1 MPRPLFSSAT
11 DAGRR
16 RRTLRQLGVGPL
28 SPPPRKSPRL
38 GGVSTCSC
46 RVDSRNARVPGALR
60 ALWPVPPPSGC
71 RRSAPRATAWSRS
84 RLSSVPLGLL
94 VAALLLVGCGDGP
107 ESSGADPAG
116 ATVPGPAEIL
126 KQYVDTPDPAYGW
139 TLVSSRPGDG
149 HTVHTIEMTSQT
161 WLTEAEVDR
170 PLWTHWLIVVEPD
183 EVRSDHGFL
192 YISGG
197 RNGGDPPAEANPLTL
212 QPALATGSFTAELRM
227 APNQP
232 LTFVGDDYGER
243 VEDEL
248 IAYGWDKFLRGEDE
262 IWLAR
267 LPMTKA
273 AVRAMDTMTAFA
285 ASEDGAGAELNR
297 FVVAGG
303 SKRGWTTWTT
313 AMVDDRVAAIVP
325 IVIDMLNLEPS
336 FIHHWQAYGF
346 WAPAVGDYEREGIMD
361 WFGDPRYHELQQIV
375 EPYQHREK
383 LDMPK
388 YLINATGDQ
397 FFLPDSSQFYFDDL
411 IGEKHLRYVPNTEH
425 SLGGSDAAVGFLAFY
440 QAVLEDVERPDVDWS
455 LSPTEGGAAITAWVA
470 NGIEPGEVLLWQA
483 ANPETRDFRIDT
495 IGTAWTSTPVG
506 VSDDGRWV
514 GAVDAP
520 PTGWS
525 AFFLEFTF
533 PGPGEAPF
541 KFSTEIEVVPEDL
554 PFGWPPEA
562 DTSE

>member
-1 MPRPLFSSAT
+1 MRIIRDTLALSAT
-11 DAGRR
+11 
-16 RRTLRQLGVGPL
+16 
-28 SPPPRKSPRL
+28 
-38 GGVSTCSC
+38 
-46 RVDSRNARVPGALR
+46 
-60 ALWPVPPPSGC
+60 
-71 RRSAPRATAWSRS
+71 
-84 RLSSVPLGLL
+84 
-94 VAALLLVGCGDGP
+94 ALLLFGCAGGD
-107 ESSGADPAG
+107 STVADAG
-116 ATVPGPAEIL
+116 AAVEPGPGDIL
-126 KQYVDTPDPAYGW
+126 KQYVDTPDPAYDW
-139 TLVSSRPGDG
+139 NLVASEPGDG
-149 HTVHTIEMTSQT
+149 YTLHTIEMTSQT

-170 PLWTHWLIVVEPD
+170 PLWTHWLMLVEPD
-183 EVRSDHGFL
+183 EIRSD
-192 YISGG
+192 
-197 RNGGDPPAEANPLTL
+197 AAL
-212 QPALATGSFTAELRM
+212 QPALATGSFSAELRM
-227 APNQP
+227 VPNQP

-243 VEDEL
+243 VEDQL

-267 LPMTKA
+267 LPMTKS

-285 ASEDGAGAELNR
+285 ASEDGGGKEVDR

-313 AMVDDRVAAIVP
+313 AIVDERVIAIAP

-336 FIHHWQAYGF
+336 FIHHWKAYGF
-346 WAPAVGDYEREGIMD
+346 WAPAVGDYEREGIMN
-361 WFGDPRYHELQQIV
+361 WFDDPRYLELQQIV
-375 EPYQHREK
+375 EPYQHLEK

-397 FFLPDSSQFYFDDL
+397 FFLSDSSQFYFDEL

-455 LSPTEGGAAITAWVA
+455 LSPTEGGAAITAHVKG
-470 NGIEPGEVLLWQA
+470 GIEPSEVLLWQA
-483 ANPETRDFRIDT
+483 SNPETRDFRVDT
-495 IGTAWTSTPVG
+495 IGRAWTSTPVD
-506 VSDDGRWV
+506 VSDDGQWV

-520 PTGWS
+520 ATGWS

-554 PFGWPPEA
+554 PFGWPPEGAA
-562 DTSE
+562 DG

>member
-1 MPRPLFSSAT
+1 MRLIRDTLALSAT
-11 DAGRR
+11 
-16 RRTLRQLGVGPL
+16 
-28 SPPPRKSPRL
+28 
-38 GGVSTCSC
+38 
-46 RVDSRNARVPGALR
+46 
-60 ALWPVPPPSGC
+60 
-71 RRSAPRATAWSRS
+71 
-84 RLSSVPLGLL
+84 
-94 VAALLLVGCGDGP
+94 ALLLYGCAGGD
-107 ESSGADPAG
+107 STVADAG
-116 ATVPGPAEIL
+116 AAVEPGPGDIL

-139 TLVSSRPGDG
+139 NLVASEPGDG
-149 HTVHTIEMTSQT
+149 YTLHTIEMTSQT

-170 PLWTHWLIVVEPD
+170 PLWTHWLMLVEPD
-183 EVRSDHGFL
+183 EIRSDAAFL

-197 RNGGDPPAEANPLTL
+197 RNGGDPPEQANPLTL
-212 QPALATGSFTAELRM
+212 QPALATGSFGAELRM
-227 APNQP
+227 VPNQP
-232 LTFVGDDYGER
+232 LTFVGDDFGER

-285 ASEDGAGAELNR
+285 ATEDGGGNEVDR

-313 AMVDDRVAAIVP
+313 AIVDERVIAIAP

-336 FIHHWQAYGF
+336 FIHHWKAYGF
-346 WAPAVGDYEREGIMD
+346 WAPAVGDYEREGIMN
-361 WFGDPRYHELQQIV
+361 WFDDPRYLELQQIV
-375 EPYQHREK
+375 EPYRHLEK

-397 FFLPDSSQFYFDDL
+397 FFLSDSSQFYFDDL
-411 IGEKHLRYVPNTEH
+411 VGEKHLRYVPNTEH

-440 QAVLEDVERPDVDWS
+440 QAILEGVERPDVDWS
-455 LSPTEGGAAITAWVA
+455 LSPTEGGAAITAHVKG
-470 NGIEPGEVLLWQA
+470 GIEPGEVLLWQA
-483 ANPETRDFRIDT
+483 SNPETRDFRVDT
-495 IGTAWTSTPVG
+495 IGRAWTSTPVA
-506 VSDDGRWV
+506 VSDDGKWV

-520 PTGWS
+520 ATGWS

-562 DTSE
+562 EASE

>member
-1 MPRPLFSSAT
+1 MLKTYFSAAP
-11 DAGRR
+11 DAGEGAGAPSSGSGAGAANRAAPT
-16 RRTLRQLGVGPL
+16 RTGF
-28 SPPPRKSPRL
+28 
-38 GGVSTCSC
+38 STA
-46 RVDSRNARVPGALR
+46 VAAI
-60 ALWPVPPPSGC
+60 A
-71 RRSAPRATAWSRS
+71 A
-84 RLSSVPLGLL
+84 
-94 VAALLLVGCGDGP
+94 AALLVLGCAGGDDPGAVEATP
-107 ESSGADPAG
+107 AADPG
-116 ATVPGPAEIL
+116 PGDVL
-126 KQYVDTPDPAYGW
+126 KRYVDTPDPAYGW
-139 TLVSSRPGDG
+139 TLVASRPADG
-149 HTVHTIEMTSQT
+149 YTLHAIEMTSQT

-170 PLWTHWLIVVEPD
+170 PLWTHWLMIVEPD
-183 EVRSDHGFL
+183 EIRSDHAFL

-197 RNGGDPPAEANPLTL
+197 RNGGDPPEQANPLTL
-212 QPALATGSFTAELRM
+212 QPALATGSFAAELRM
-227 APNQP
+227 VPNQP
-232 LTFVGDDYGER
+232 LTFAGDDYGER

-248 IAYGWDKFLRGEDE
+248 IAYGWDKFLRGENE

-285 ASEDGAGAELNR
+285 ATEDGGGAEVNR

-313 AMVDDRVAAIVP
+313 AIVDDRVVAIAP

-336 FIHHWQAYGF
+336 FVHHWKAYGF

-361 WFGDPRYHELQQIV
+361 WFGHPRYLELQQIV
-375 EPYQHREK
+375 EPYQHLEK

-397 FFLPDSSQFYFDDL
+397 FFLSDSSQFYFDDL
-411 IGEKHLRYVPNTEH
+411 VGEKHLRYVPNTEH

-440 QAVLEDVERPDVDWS
+440 QAVLEGAERPDVDWT
-455 LSPTEGGAAITAWVA
+455 LSATEGSAAITATVA
-470 NGIEPGEVLLWQA
+470 NGIAPSEVLLWQA
-483 ANPETRDFRIDT
+483 TNPEARDFRVDT
-495 IGTAWTSTPVG
+495 IGRSWTGAAVEA
-506 VSDDGRWV
+506 DAEGRWT

-520 PTGWS
+520 ETGWS

-562 DTSE
+562 GPSAGE

>member
-1 MPRPLFSSAT
+1 MVKAKLSAGP
-11 DAGRR
+11 DA
-16 RRTLRQLGVGPL
+16 PY
-28 SPPPRKSPRL
+28 
-38 GGVSTCSC
+38 
-46 RVDSRNARVPGALR
+46 
-60 ALWPVPPPSGC
+60 
-71 RRSAPRATAWSRS
+71 RS
-84 RLSSVPLGLL
+84 RCDAHFHHLLL
-94 VAALLLVGCGDGP
+94 VAAVLLLGCAGGGEPTDTD
-107 ESSGADPAG
+107 AAIDPD
-116 ATVPGPAEIL
+116 PGPGDIL

-139 TLVSSRPGDG
+139 NLVHSAPGDG
-149 HTVHTIEMTSQT
+149 YTLHAIEMTSQT

-170 PLWTHWLIVVEPD
+170 PLWTHWLMVVEPD
-183 EVRSDHGFL
+183 EIRSDHGFL

-197 RNGGDPPAEANPLTL
+197 RNGGDPPEQANPLAL

-227 APNQP
+227 VPNQP

-248 IAYGWDKFLRGEDE
+248 IAYGWDKFLQGEDP

-285 ASEDGAGAELNR
+285 ASEDGGGNDVNR

-313 AMVDDRVAAIVP
+313 GMVDERVVAIAP

-336 FIHHWQAYGF
+336 FIHHWKAYGF

-361 WFGDPRYHELQQIV
+361 WFGDPRYLELQQIV
-375 EPYQHREK
+375 EPYQHLEK

-397 FFLPDSSQFYFDDL
+397 FFLSDSSQFYFDDL
-411 IGEKHLRYVPNTEH
+411 VGEKHLRYVPNTEH

-440 QAVLEDVERPDVDWS
+440 QAILEDVERPDVDWS
-455 LSPTEGGAAITAWVA
+455 VEADEMGGSITAWVT
-470 NGIEPGEVLLWQA
+470 NGMEPSQVLLWQA
-483 ANPETRDFRIDT
+483 SNEETRDFRVDT
-495 IGTAWTSTPVG
+495 IGRSWTSTAVEPG
-506 VSDDGRWV
+506 ADGRWT
-514 GAVDAP
+514 GAIDTP
-520 PTGWS
+520 ERGWT
-525 AFFLEFTF
+525 AFYLEFAF

-541 KFSTEIEVVPEDL
+541 QFSTEIKVVPEDL
-554 PFGWPPEA
+554 PFGWPPEEA
-562 DTSE
+562 AGDR

>member
-1 MPRPLFSSAT
+1 MRIIRDTLAQSAT
-11 DAGRR
+11 
-16 RRTLRQLGVGPL
+16 
-28 SPPPRKSPRL
+28 
-38 GGVSTCSC
+38 
-46 RVDSRNARVPGALR
+46 
-60 ALWPVPPPSGC
+60 
-71 RRSAPRATAWSRS
+71 
-84 RLSSVPLGLL
+84 
-94 VAALLLVGCGDGP
+94 ALLLFGCAGGD
-107 ESSGADPAG
+107 STVADAG
-116 ATVPGPAEIL
+116 AAVEPGPGDIL
-126 KQYVDTPDPAYGW
+126 KQYVDTPDPAYAW
-139 TLVSSRPGDG
+139 NLVASEPGDG
-149 HTVHTIEMTSQT
+149 YTLHTIEMTSQT

-170 PLWTHWLIVVEPD
+170 PLWTHWLMLVEPD
-183 EVRSDHGFL
+183 EIRSDAAFL
-192 YISGG
+192 YISSG
-197 RNGGDPPAEANPLTL
+197 RNGGDPPEQANPLAL
-212 QPALATGSFTAELRM
+212 QPALATGSFSAELRM
-227 APNQP
+227 VPNQP

-243 VEDEL
+243 VEDQL

-267 LPMTKA
+267 LPMTKS

-285 ASEDGAGAELNR
+285 ASEDGGGKEVDR

-313 AMVDDRVAAIVP
+313 AIVDERVIAIAP

-336 FIHHWQAYGF
+336 FIHHWKAYGF
-346 WAPAVGDYEREGIMD
+346 WAPAVGDYEREGIMN
-361 WFGDPRYHELQQIV
+361 WFDDPRYLELQQIV
-375 EPYQHREK
+375 EPYQHLEK

-397 FFLPDSSQFYFDDL
+397 FFLSDSSQFYFDDL

-455 LSPTEGGAAITAWVA
+455 LSPTEGGAAITAHVKG
-470 NGIEPGEVLLWQA
+470 GIEPSEVLLWQA
-483 ANPETRDFRIDT
+483 SNPETRDFRVDT
-495 IGTAWTSTPVG
+495 IGRAWTSTPVD
-506 VSDDGRWV
+506 VSDDGQWV

-520 PTGWS
+520 ATGWS

-554 PFGWPPEA
+554 PFGWPPEGAA
-562 DTSE
+562 DR